1 MNREKAFQ
9 EWADKK
15 GQEFI
20 DCQSAGCGLD
30 VIEVGESAFTAALDL
45 MEKEIAGVKRMAQTM
60 LECEA
65 DTTERAENQVTRH
78 LAEVVKIHE
87 AEIER
92 LKAQN
97 KRLAVGML
105 ATRDEIIAGDYDA
118 AYHELYRTADPK
130 FEEMREPWKWLEDI
144 VTPPESE
151 EEQITLKESM
161 IEVLAVDAATLN
173 AALIDIINGK
183 MEKQSAILLPDYEA
197 YDSDEKKR
205 EWAKAEALKRLE
217 VTDEGY

>member
-1 MNREKAFQ
+1 MNREKAFR
-9 EWADKK
+9 
-15 GQEFI
+15 EFWRARHGV
-20 DCQSAGCGLD
+20 S
-30 VIEVGESAFTAALDL
+30 VVGKVGAKNAFNAALDL
-45 MEKEIAGVKRMAQTM
+45 MDKEIAGVKRMAQTM

-65 DTTERAENQVTRH
+65 DATERAENQVTRH

-92 LKAQN
+92 LKAQ
-97 KRLAVGML
+97 
-105 ATRDEIIAGDYDA
+105 
-118 AYHELYRTADPK
+118 
-130 FEEMREPWKWLEDI
+130 
-144 VTPPESE
+144 
-151 EEQITLKESM
+151 

-205 EWAKAEALKRLE
+205 EWAKSEALKRMQSLNTGE
-217 VTDEGY
+217 MLDRERNHECGR